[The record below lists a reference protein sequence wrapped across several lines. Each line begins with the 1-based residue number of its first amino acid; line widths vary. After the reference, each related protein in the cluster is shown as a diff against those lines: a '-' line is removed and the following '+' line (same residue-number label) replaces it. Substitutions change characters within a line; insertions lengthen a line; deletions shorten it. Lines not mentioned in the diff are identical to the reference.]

1 MEFSSLPPFGRR
13 QIPVAAPVVPIQAIH
28 QKSGEPSD
36 PSERTVIPPPTN
48 PINGLMVQAAAPGD
62 ITATP
67 DNTSASQ
74 RSLKP
79 YGIAMLPDPKPDS

>member
-1 MEFSSLPPFGRR
+1 
-13 QIPVAAPVVPIQAIH
+13 
-28 QKSGEPSD
+28 
-36 PSERTVIPPPTN
+36 
-48 PINGLMVQAAAPGD
+48 MVQAAAPGD